1 MRKIGTALLLMAFF
15 AVSAFAQV
23 QMDEPKFEKWV
34 KGIKVPSGYKYEDIE
49 TSEEEFTAN
58 FYKQCGQGMCAV
70 TVKIDRPEKFEAY
83 KNDKTIK
90 DVKLTQYAGKK
101 AMYYAYKSMNLSAVM
116 VDVPE
121 IKGKVTVAFSPAFTS
136 AEMEKALKGIGI
148 EKLR

>member
-1 MRKIGTALLLMAFF
+1 MKSIATALLLIAFF

-23 QMDEPKFEKWV
+23 QMDEAKFEKWV
-34 KGIKVPSGYKYEDIE
+34 KGMKVPAGYKYEDTE

-58 FYKQCGQGMCAV
+58 FYKKCGQGMCAV
-70 TVKIDRPEKFEAY
+70 MVKVDRPEKFEMY

-90 DVKLTQYAGKK
+90 DVKLTQYGGKK
-101 AMYYAYKSMNLSAVM
+101 ALYYAYKNMNLSSVI

-121 IKGKVTVAFSPAFTS
+121 IKGKVTVSFSPAFSS